1 MATAQI
7 RSIINNQVDRVII
20 MAQQKVEEEKQ
31 KAIQRI
37 KDEIPTREDIIAML
51 TSYACEPKAQEIMKG
66 VYEKTDNL
74 LGKLET
80 MSTNAEQTV
89 SKIKAEI
96 DKVSGEVLPYIATVF
111 DIMNGVMLVA
121 KELVRA
127 SPAALAASSGPSA
140 NGLVIKKTGDGM
152 TMAKVKVKE
161 YSATIAAIKKYTEI
175 VLMVCLEI
183 IGLVASML
191 LLITRLKTMIVYV
204 RDMLLFYYLKY
215 LSLCENPEIQDSNL
229 ANGNTWNTGDGGAG
243 GIDPDGDLNSSE
255 VQERLLQ
262 IYQDLI
268 ASLEAQGKQEI
279 KEYVKLISS
288 GYLIR
293 FERKIVPL

>member
-1 MATAQI
+1 
-7 RSIINNQVDRVII
+7 
-20 MAQQKVEEEKQ
+20 
-31 KAIQRI
+31 
-37 KDEIPTREDIIAML
+37 
-51 TSYACEPKAQEIMKG
+51 
-66 VYEKTDNL
+66 
-74 LGKLET
+74 
-80 MSTNAEQTV
+80 
-89 SKIKAEI
+89 
-96 DKVSGEVLPYIATVF
+96 
-111 DIMNGVMLVA
+111 
-121 KELVRA
+121 
-127 SPAALAASSGPSA
+127 
-140 NGLVIKKTGDGM
+140 
-152 TMAKVKVKE
+152 
-161 YSATIAAIKKYTEI
+161 
-175 VLMVCLEI
+175 MVCLEI

>member
-1 MATAQI
+1 MKRKKYERNRKLIQGNVNQI
-7 RSIINNQVDRVII
+7 PKLKTLRRKSMSIDITKSNPDIPVWINDLYVPLYNFWVQLRDNGEEFSER
-20 MAQQKVEEEKQ
+20 VEEEKQ

-215 LSLCENPEIQDSNL
+215 LSLS
-229 ANGNTWNTGDGGAG
+229 
-243 GIDPDGDLNSSE
+243 NSS
-255 VQERLLQ
+255 
-262 IYQDLI
+262 I
-268 ASLEAQGKQEI
+268 
-279 KEYVKLISS
+279 IS
-288 GYLIR
+288 
-293 FERKIVPL
+293 